1 MKLHTRKKLISR
13 RSKRL
18 GQGYGSG
25 KGGHT
30 SSRGQ
35 KGQKARGKIPPFFIG
50 SSWVW
55 FKRLP
60 FIRGKSRFVRFGDV
74 YTLTLTDLSKF
85 PTGAVVTRQSLV
97 DKGLI
102 PKNISAKDVIKLVA
116 SGKLEKALKVEI
128 PASHKAVEAVVKAG
142 GEYRVHQNT

>member
-1 MKLHTRKKLISR
+1 MKLHTRKKIIAS
-13 RSKRL
+13 SKKRL

-35 KGQKARGKIPPFFIG
+35 KGQKARGKVPQFFIG

-74 YTLTLTDLSKF
+74 YTITLTELNKLAKGSVVNRENLVKSGLLSKN
-85 PTGAVVTRQSLV
+85 L
-97 DKGLI
+97 
-102 PKNISAKDVIKLVA
+102 SAKDVIKLVA

-128 PASHKAVEAVVKAG
+128 PASHKAAEAVVKAG
-142 GEYRVHQNT
+142 GEYRVQNS

>member
-1 MKLHTRKKLISR
+1 MKLHTLPKITA
-13 RSKRL
+13 RSKKRL
-18 GQGYGSG
+18 GQGYGTG

-35 KGQKARGKIPPFFIG
+35 KGQKARGKIPAHFIG

-74 YTLTLTDLSKF
+74 YTITLNDLNKLGKG
-85 PTGAVVTRQSLV
+85 TVVNRENLV
-97 DKGLI
+97 KAGI
-102 PKNISAKDVIKLVA
+102 ITKNLSAKDVIKLVA

-128 PASHKAVEAVVKAG
+128 PASHQAREAVVKAG
-142 GEYRVHQNT
+142 GEYRVQNS